1 MASDMTRWDMQM
13 GLELMM
19 TVLPPALAGAESLSG
34 IGGGWEGASS
44 LEMMVIGNEVFS
56 DVSRIMRGIDVDDG
70 RLAVG
75 LIDKVGH
82 MGNFL
87 AQAHTMEHVRKEEVR
102 ISSLWDKRTSD
113 RAAKEGFKPLQES
126 AKDRVRSILKEHVP
140 DPLDRDI
147 ERDIERVLRN
157 AQKTLLK

>member
-1 MASDMTRWDMQM
+1 
-13 GLELMM
+13 
-19 TVLPPALAGAESLSG
+19 
-34 IGGGWEGASS
+34 
-44 LEMMVIGNEVFS
+44 
-56 DVSRIMRGIDVDDG
+56 
-70 RLAVG
+70 
-75 LIDKVGH
+75 

-87 AQAHTMEHVRKEEVR
+87 AQAHTMEHVRNEEVR

-113 RAAKEGFKPLQES
+113 RAAKEGFKPLQET

-147 ERDIERVLRN
+147 ERDIERVLRA